1 MHGPFYINLAI
12 SKSAKPKGESQNS
25 VFSAGTIYF
34 DIVMTEENEVKKML
48 INNFNSHAF
57 KWPIFRGEITPIV
70 SSRGDINPVYE
81 EYYKFH
87 LQKNTLY

>member
-48 INNFNSHAF
+48 INNFYSHAF
-57 KWPIFRGEITPIV
+57 RWEITPIV
-70 SSRGDINPVYE
+70 LSKSYVNPVCGE
-81 EYYKFH
+81 DYKFR
-87 LQKNTLY
+87 LQMENGHIV